1 MIEQLSS
8 RQRRFAWIRSA
19 IERRSA
25 SAFGMILVVVL
36 GLIGA
41 VQGLPNWFIILVV
54 TGVIAFEFQKR
65 LDQGVPLLQLTCLIA
80 VLQWLVG
87 PLLSYSSDNPIERYT
102 MYVPAEQYFRFAIPA
117 TTLYVAVMLFAGA
130 SVIQKNLLLQ
140 IDRRKFFTIGVLLNI
155 VAIIAALAATR
166 VSGSLAFLLH
176 LISQLRYVG
185 AIYFLLSRSQV
196 RLVFAGL
203 SCVQLFSSSLGAGM
217 FHDLIL
223 WLAILF
229 CYWFAQKK
237 RTAMFKTIVLSATTV
252 SLFSIQV
259 VKQEYREQLRLG
271 SQPSLFRLVIDYVT
285 PGGHAWET
293 SVLSL
298 AITRLN
304 QGWIISAV
312 MHNVP
317 ENEPFAGG
325 ETVKDAVLGS
335 MVPRFLWADKAT
347 AGGRESFRRFTGLRI
362 LDSTSMAI
370 SPLGEAYANFGEFAG
385 TIFMVVFGACFAV
398 FYRLT
403 LRYCLK
409 YPTFLFWIPL
419 IFYQAVKAETELL
432 VIMNQLV
439 KGAVVAFGCHFL
451 VERVFPTRMRNVSPA
466 NPAMSLPS
474 GVDLERLTKPGLAP
488 D

>member
-1 MIEQLSS
+1 MTEQPSS

-25 SAFGMILVVVL
+25 SAFGIIMVVVL

-41 VQGLPNWFIILVV
+41 VQGLPNWFSILVV
-54 TGVIAFEFQKR
+54 TAVIVFEFQKR
-65 LDQGVPLLQLTCLIA
+65 LDQGVPLLQLTSLIA

-87 PLLSYSSDNPIERYT
+87 PLLSYSSENAIERYT
-102 MYVPAEQYFRFAIPA
+102 MSVPAEQYFRYAIPA
-117 TTLYVAVMLFAGA
+117 TALYVAVMLFAGA
-130 SVIQKNLLLQ
+130 SVRQKNLLQQ

-155 VAIIAALAATR
+155 VAIIAALAAAR
-166 VSGSLAFLLH
+166 VSGSLAFLMH
-176 LISQLRYVG
+176 LLSQLRYVG

-196 RLVFAGL
+196 RLVFAAL
-203 SCVQLFSSSLGAGM
+203 SCVQLLTSSLGAGM
-217 FHDLIL
+217 FHDMIL

-237 RTAMFKTIVLSATTV
+237 RTALFKAVVLTATTV

-259 VKQEYREQLRLG
+259 VKQEYREQLRQG
-271 SQPSLFRLVIDYVT
+271 AQPNLFSLVLDYVT
-285 PGGHAWET
+285 PGGRAWET

-312 MHNVP
+312 MHHVP
-317 ENEPFAGG
+317 EHEPFARG

-370 SPLGEAYANFGEFAG
+370 SPLGEAYANFGEFSG
-385 TIFMVVFGACFAV
+385 TIFMVVFGGCFAV

-439 KGAVVAFGCHFL
+439 KGSVVAFGCHFL
-451 VERVFPTRMRNVSPA
+451 VERVFPTRIRNLRPA
-466 NPAMSLPS
+466 NSALSLPM
-474 GVDLERLTKPGLAP
+474 DQPKAIA
-488 D
+488 